1 MFLTKID
8 FLGKT
13 LIDFQAN
20 DLSNLTGPL
29 MQFDTIELLYFQVK
43 DLAAA
48 LQGARENIEHRCFK
62 LYKLMNLKKKNQ

>member
-43 DLAAA
+43 DLTAA
-48 LQGARENIEHRCFK
+48 LQGAREIIEHRCFK
-62 LYKLMNLKKKNQ
+62 LYKFMNFQKNQ